1 MITSRCSGKERRK
14 SSLGR
19 SKVSA
24 KLGVGEGVCTTEN
37 ASGCLPWSQRV
48 FLNFHRM
55 RELRESREAAKTG
68 REAALSQLSHMV
80 NIIIINMGEKSK
92 KPLGLG

>member
-1 MITSRCSGKERRK
+1 MLLRPESPARFKLIPRYTSYP
-14 SSLGR
+14 
-19 SKVSA
+19 V
-24 KLGVGEGVCTTEN
+24 
-37 ASGCLPWSQRV
+37 PWSQM
-48 FLNFHRM
+48 FFFIFHSM

-68 REAALSQLSHMV
+68 REAALSQLSHTV

>member
-1 MITSRCSGKERRK
+1 
-14 SSLGR
+14 
-19 SKVSA
+19 
-24 KLGVGEGVCTTEN
+24 
-37 ASGCLPWSQRV
+37 
-48 FLNFHRM
+48 M

-68 REAALSQLSHMV
+68 REAALSQLSHTV